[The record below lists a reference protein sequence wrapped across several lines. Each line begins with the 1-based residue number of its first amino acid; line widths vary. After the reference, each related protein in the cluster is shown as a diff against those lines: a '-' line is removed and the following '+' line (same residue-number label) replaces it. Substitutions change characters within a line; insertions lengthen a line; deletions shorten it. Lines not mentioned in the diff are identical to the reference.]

1 MHYNTHTLGCIA
13 CKVSVRLLFHQQPP
27 DDRRKSMSE
36 EAQENIKDLFSK
48 FCNSSTIHGTYFL
61 GESTTGK
68 VARFAWLIVVIL
80 GAVGS
85 VIIINNT
92 YEGWKANPIIT
103 SVAQLPIESISFLSI
118 TVCPLDDT
126 RYVIKTQTS
135 TFNLARALNP

>member
-1 MHYNTHTLGCIA
+1 
-13 CKVSVRLLFHQQPP
+13 
-27 DDRRKSMSE
+27 MSE
-36 EAQENIKDLFSK
+36 EAQENIKELFSK

-126 RYVIKTQTS
+126 RYVIKTQAL
-135 TFNLARALNP
+135 NLVRALDEDHLIVT